1 MDLLIRRK
9 KMSDKEIMINE
20 IKVYFKPKFYKMLQA
35 MSIDMIRILFN
46 TLNGRSAIW
55 AKK

>member
-1 MDLLIRRK
+1 
-9 KMSDKEIMINE
+9 MSDKEIMINE
-20 IKVYFKPKFYKMLQA
+20 IKVYFRQKFYKMLQA

-55 AKK
+55 VKK

>member
-1 MDLLIRRK
+1 MDLLIRRR

-20 IKVYFKPKFYKMLQA
+20 IKVYFRPKFYKMLQA

-55 AKK
+55 VKK